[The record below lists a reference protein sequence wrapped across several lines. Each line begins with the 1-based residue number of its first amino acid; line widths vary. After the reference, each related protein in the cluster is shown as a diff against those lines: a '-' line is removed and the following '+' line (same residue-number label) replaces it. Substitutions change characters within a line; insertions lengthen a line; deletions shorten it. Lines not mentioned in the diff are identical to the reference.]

1 MWVGWALGCA
11 VSMGMVDILSKRGLR
26 EFDPWIV
33 GTARLGFA
41 LPALAIPILRSG
53 LPMLSPAFW
62 ATVAV
67 MIPLEIAAFFFL
79 LEALRVAPLVE
90 TVPFL
95 SLSPLFTV
103 LVSWCLL
110 GERVTWLGFLGIGM
124 IGAGGYLLYGHELR
138 HGYLGPLKAMTR
150 SRGTTLMVLV
160 ALLYSITSTLG
171 KRAIELSS
179 PMAFPGIYFALLAAV
194 FVGIHL
200 ARGERPAAFLQ
211 AVARRPWLL
220 VGLGLAD
227 GLTFLIH
234 SIGVLLAPV
243 AYFVG
248 VKRLSS
254 VVSVAVGGALFQE
267 RHLPLG
273 VAGTTCMVAGV
284 VLLTLGR

>member
-1 MWVGWALGCA
+1 MWVGWALACA
-11 VSMGMVDILSKRGLR
+11 VWMGMVDVLSKRGLR

-41 LPALAIPILRSG
+41 LPALAIPIVRAG
-53 LPMLSPAFW
+53 WPALSPAFW
-62 ATVAV
+62 GTVAI
-67 MIPLEIAAFFFL
+67 MIPLEIAAFFLL
-79 LEALRVAPLVE
+79 LEALRVAPLAE

-110 GERVTWLGFLGIGM
+110 RERVTLLGFLGICT
-124 IGAGGYLLYGHELR
+124 IAAGSYVLYGHELR

-150 SRGTTLMVLV
+150 SRGTKLMVLV
-160 ALLYSITSTLG
+160 ALLYSLTSTLG

-179 PMAFPGIYFALLAAV
+179 AMAFPGIYFALLAAV
-194 FVGIHL
+194 FVVIQL

-211 AVARRPWLL
+211 AVVRRPWLL
-220 VGLGLAD
+220 IGLGVAD
-227 GLTFLIH
+227 GITFLIH
-234 SIGVLLAPV
+234 SVGVLLAPV

-254 VVSVAVGGALFQE
+254 VVSVLVGGLVFQE

-273 VAGTTCMVAGV
+273 VAGTSCMVAGV
-284 VLLTLGR
+284 ILLTLGR